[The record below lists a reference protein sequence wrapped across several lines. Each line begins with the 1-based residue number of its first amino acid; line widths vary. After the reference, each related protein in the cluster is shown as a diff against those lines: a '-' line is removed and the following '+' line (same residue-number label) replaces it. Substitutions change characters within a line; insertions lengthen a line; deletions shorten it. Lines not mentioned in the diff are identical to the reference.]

1 MDEASWGVV
10 VRRVNQ
16 HLGSRYSLVRPLS
29 GGRQGGAWVVT
40 DVTEPGSV
48 DERCWSGRVIRGL
61 TERREETALLVRAP
75 ALPVDHPTPRWRAWG
90 GFEDGSSYVMTDLA
104 EGTTAAWTSLH
115 AATLIDAVE
124 RQAGLAHSGQ
134 PSWTKYMRQT
144 LASTVGPRS
153 DIAALGPDGAR
164 FLHLI
169 DEAAGAANNLLL
181 PETDAVHGD
190 LEAGNILIADPE
202 DPDSPIVIIDIDA
215 CGAGTRAIDYA
226 WLLRDVT
233 THQAPAST
241 LSLLSAAGV
250 AVAGPNVWAACVAF
264 ACLEL
269 VGFVARSGNQ
279 IQALSE
285 IHLLTPLLRDVSD
298 R

>member
-40 DVTEPGSV
+40 DVTESAG
-48 DERCWSGRVIRGL
+48 DERVLKWTVNRDL
-61 TERREETALLVRAP
+61 TERRPETALLVERLRARGY
-75 ALPVDHPTPRWRAWG
+75 PTPRWRAWG
-90 GFEDGSSYVMTDLA
+90 GFEDGSSYVMTYLA

-134 PSWTKYMRQT
+134 PSWTEYMRQT

-153 DIAALGPDGAR
+153 DIAALGHDGAR

-169 DEAAGAANNLLL
+169 GEAAGAVDDLVL

-226 WLLRDVT
+226 WLLRDAT

-241 LSLLSAAGV
+241 RRLLDEAGTS
-250 AVAGPNVWAACVAF
+250 VAGPRVWAACVAF

-269 VGFVARSGNQ
+269 VGFVARTGNQ
-279 IQALSE
+279 TQALSE
-285 IHLLTPLLRDVSD
+285 IRLLTSLLRDVSD